1 MAGFDDL
8 GEGARKIF
16 LAGVGAI
23 ALGADKGKDIVDELV
38 AKGELTVEQ
47 GKQLNTELKRRAK
60 DDSDAFAGTALKQH
74 IKNMSAE
81 QRAEFVKKVNDLAK
95 EADSAANADDADKAD
110 AKKTSDEA

>member
-23 ALGADKGKDIVDELV
+23 ALGADKGKEIVDELV

-60 DDSDAFAGTALKQH
+60 DDSDAFANTALKQR
-74 IKNMSAE
+74 IKNMTAE
-81 QRAEFVKKVNDLAK
+81 QRVEFVQQVNDLAK
-95 EADSAANADDADKAD
+95 EADAAAADADKAD
-110 AKKTSDEA
+110 ATKDSKED